1 MSLSK
6 ISRSI
11 VVALFVVM
19 IIFFSF
25 MDIKVIN
32 SNTEV
37 TSNVTSNIA
46 KIIYVVI
53 LISLVLIY
61 MYIKEKLYRVKVKR
75 KISLIYRY
83 IYITIVIVTLSLLLI
98 LDKINSFSKVSLLI
112 YIIMS
117 ILTGFIVK
125 RIIFNVSK
133 SDMLSVLGM
142 FSHSMLLN
150 IIDDRSVLFN
160 SVFLEFSVLLA
171 IYIMQK
177 LIDELKQR
185 GIKTKKYINLAIILG
200 IVISFTYVFGVD
212 VKIWIVVAILSIF
225 ITSNLDTTHFNFS
238 SNVTKKVGQKR
249 KDGILKIE
257 RINISKLVISIII
270 IGMVIAISVFIFSF
284 ILNRINNVQIF
295 ENIKNI
301 NFNSKYEF
309 SFENIKSYT
318 TNFVSM
324 SKTYYIILFVY
335 ILFMEVLAIILRR
348 RYDTKS
354 TIIKLIFILLY
365 IYTVGVKINL
375 YYYQPLFSIM
385 LVLIAIVNTTN
396 IYYNRE
402 ERIKLLVS

>member
-25 MDIKVIN
+25 IDIRVMN
-32 SNTEV
+32 GNMEV

-46 KIIYVVI
+46 KLGYTII

-83 IYITIVIVTLSLLLI
+83 IYITIVIVAISVVLI
-98 LDKINSFSKVSLLI
+98 YDKLNDFSKISLLI
-112 YIIMS
+112 YIIIS
-117 ILTGFIVK
+117 LFTSLVVK

-133 SDMLSVLGM
+133 SDMLSVFGM
-142 FSHSMLLN
+142 FSHAMLLN
-150 IIDDRSVLFN
+150 VIDDKSILFN
-160 SVFLEFSVLLA
+160 SAFLEFTILLA

-185 GIKTKKYINLAIILG
+185 GIKNKKYIRLAAILG
-200 IVISFTYVFGVD
+200 IVISLTSIFRVD
-212 VKIWIVVAILSIF
+212 MKMWAVVAIILIF
-225 ITSNLDTTHFNFS
+225 ITSNLDSTHFTVPN
-238 SNVTKKVGQKR
+238 NVSQKR
-249 KDGILKIE
+249 KEGILKIE
-257 RINISKLVISIII
+257 RINISKLIISIII
-270 IGMVIAISVFIFSF
+270 ASIIVSLFT
-284 ILNRINNVQIF
+284 ILFKFASNRIYNIQIF
-295 ENIKNI
+295 EYVKNI
-301 NFNSKYEF
+301 DFNNYNL
-309 SFENIKSYT
+309 SFDGIKDYT
-318 TNFVSM
+318 KNFVSL
-324 SKTYYIILFVY
+324 SKTYYMILFIY
-335 ILFMEVLAIILRR
+335 ILFMEVLAIVLKR

-365 IYTVGVKINL
+365 ISTVALNINI